1 MMRFR
6 KDQNYDDPVIIR
18 KRREREEEKEWIGEL
33 VRIIVIVWSGTLLT
47 FSYVRMPDGQR
58 ILDFDPTFVASVFSG
73 SLAGFGIIAA
83 RNGGKGCCCKED
95 KGDLD
100 AAVEEYYRR
109 KYRK

>member
-1 MMRFR
+1 MRFG
-6 KDQNYDDPVIIR
+6 KKQDDSVVIR
-18 KRREREEEKEWIGEL
+18 RRREREEEKEWIGEL

-83 RNGGKGCCCKED
+83 RNGGKGCCCKDD
-95 KGDLD
+95 KQNLD
-100 AAVEEYYRR
+100 DAIEEYYRR
-109 KYRK
+109 KYKK